1 MAFMTKRIFKNIN
14 DFLNNLHREGVTILN
29 FDGRKIPCIYINPK
43 KYDQIISESYG
54 KKSAVDTLLNIFHN
68 ENDVFVDVEMKF
80 LNIGLEQNYLL
91 YANDKIEFFEALSD
105 TGLIALAPDPA
116 FHHTTSNVFMVQL
129 PKKYAAENALQII
142 KTTVTNTKK

>member
-1 MAFMTKRIFKNIN
+1 
-14 DFLNNLHREGVTILN
+14 
-29 FDGRKIPCIYINPK
+29 
-43 KYDQIISESYG
+43 
-54 KKSAVDTLLNIFHN
+54 
-68 ENDVFVDVEMKF
+68 MKF

-105 TGLIALAPDPA
+105 TGLIALTPDPA

>member
-1 MAFMTKRIFKNIN
+1 MAFMTKRTFKNIS

-43 KYDQIISESYG
+43 KYDQIISETYG

>member
-1 MAFMTKRIFKNIN
+1 MAFMTKRTFKNIN

-43 KYDQIISESYG
+43 KYDQIISETYG

-129 PKKYAAENALQII
+129 PKRYAAENALQII